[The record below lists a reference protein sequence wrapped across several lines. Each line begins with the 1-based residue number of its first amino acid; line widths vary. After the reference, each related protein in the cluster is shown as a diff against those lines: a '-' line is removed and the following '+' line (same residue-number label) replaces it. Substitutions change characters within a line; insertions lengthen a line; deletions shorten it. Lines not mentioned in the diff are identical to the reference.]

1 MAELQLGDALE
12 ALGAQTVG
20 GLRETVTPYNPHD
33 DSGTGWQFD
42 EAVTQTLTEAL
53 GYAIGTYKN
62 DTEEFKKIAAR
73 GMAQDLSW
81 ELAAEKYEEKLIEA
95 KYSW

>member
-1 MAELQLGDALE
+1 MLPPEVNAPHQWLVIGRDQKIALQNATALAE
-12 ALGAQTVG
+12 
-20 GLRETVTPYNPHD
+20 
-33 DSGTGWQFD
+33 
-42 EAVTQTLTEAL
+42 TQKLTEAL

>member
-1 MAELQLGDALE
+1 M
-12 ALGAQTVG
+12 
-20 GLRETVTPYNPHD
+20 TPYNPHD

-42 EAVTQTLTEAL
+42 EAVTQKLTEAL